1 MAYLIVGDRTCVDD
15 HVVARKWIGD
25 ELNIQLLFSG
35 RRVGCAKSFEE
46 N

>member
-25 ELNIQLLFSG
+25 ELNIQLFFSG
-35 RRVGCAKSFEE
+35 RRGGCAGSFEE